1 MRLFLY
7 CRRDVS
13 EMPLASMIAMLVI
26 GCVLF
31 PAVGPWEFKFAKYPV
46 VPRRF
51 ITNFTVVGAS
61 LIGFFDYAC
70 PSSCNSIVRS
80 LPVPDFV
87 LPHLRL
93 FILLRHRRQAL
104 VGIRFFG
111 MYKSNK
117 PLQVSH
123 QCYLLH
129 SNTIRRSDVLRY
141 PVRSRYEVPTSVQG
155 MQVHVSCSQ
164 F

>member
-1 MRLFLY
+1 
-7 CRRDVS
+7 
-13 EMPLASMIAMLVI
+13 MIAMLVI

-70 PSSCNSIVRS
+70 PSSCSRLSAHSPCQISFYLTYVYLYSFVIVVKPWSVYVSSECTNLINS
-80 LPVPDFV
+80 
-87 LPHLRL
+87 
-93 FILLRHRRQAL
+93 
-104 VGIRFFG
+104 
-111 MYKSNK
+111 
-117 PLQVSH
+117 LQVSY

-141 PVRSRYEVPTSVQG
+141 PVRSRHEVPTSVQG